1 MSVRQLLMPK
11 LGLTMSEGT
20 VVEWPIALG
29 TAFARGDIYVVV
41 ETDKVANEI
50 EAPSAGRL
58 VKILVPEGGTV
69 PVGSVLAEWE
79 SDANPGDAQA
89 GASAAVAP
97 AAAAGPEP
105 ARRKASASELAAA
118 RRLTAAKQDI
128 PHFYL
133 STEIEVGALLA
144 RRAQWNADSSRPRLT
159 LTHLFLAALARTLA
173 ARPELNR
180 IWEDGYFVHLPG
192 VDLGIAVNTDRGLAV
207 PVLRGAD
214 RMDLGQL
221 ATAAARLVAR
231 ARGGEL
237 SPDEVGGGAFTLSN
251 AGMFDV
257 TYMGSIINPGQAA
270 ILGVGSE
277 RRRFRPDASNA
288 PQLAREVGVVLSCD
302 HRVLD
307 GVQGL
312 QLLNGVRER
321 LEVPAPLFAS
331 SSGKK
336 DDAFP
341 SD

>member
-1 MSVRQLLMPK
+1 MPVRQLLMPK

-20 VVEWPIALG
+20 VIEWPIAVGG
-29 TAFARGDIYVVV
+29 TFARGAICVVV

-50 EAPSAGRL
+50 EAPEAGRL
-58 VKILVPEGGTV
+58 LKILVPEGETV

-79 SDANPGDAQA
+79 TDAKQGEAQA
-89 GASAAVAP
+89 GAGAAAAPVAAVTP
-97 AAAAGPEP
+97 AAAARPEP
-105 ARRKASASELAAA
+105 VRRKAGASELAAA
-118 RRLTAAKQDI
+118 RRLTAAKQNI

-133 STEIEVGALLA
+133 STEIEVNALQVQ
-144 RRAQWNADSSRPRLT
+144 RAQWNADGARPKLT

-173 ARPELNR
+173 AQPELNR
-180 IWEDGYFVHLPG
+180 IWDDEHFVDLPG
-192 VDLGIAVNTDRGLAV
+192 VDLGIAVNTDRGLSV
-207 PVLRGAD
+207 PVLRNAD

-221 ATAAARLVAR
+221 ATAVAGLVAR

-237 SPDEVGGGAFTLSN
+237 SPNEVGGGAITLSN

-277 RRRFRPDASNA
+277 RRRFRPDASGA
-288 PQLAREVGVVLSCD
+288 PQLAREIGVVLSCD

-307 GVQGL
+307 GVHGL

-321 LEVPAPLFAS
+321 LELPAPLF
-331 SSGKK
+331 
-336 DDAFP
+336 D
-341 SD
+341 